1 MIMQNITMIHK
12 MMILK
17 ENSVFVL
24 HMTTNILSCT
34 GYLLKEQRRIES
46 LTKNKQ
52 TNKKQNKKKR
62 VDEDEQERAA
72 GKIRKSRRIKLD

>member
-1 MIMQNITMIHK
+1 MIHK
-12 MMILK
+12 LMILK

-24 HMTTNILSCT
+24 HMTINILSCT

-52 TNKKQNKKKR
+52 TKKQTKTERELMKTNKNEQLKK
-62 VDEDEQERAA
+62 
-72 GKIRKSRRIKLD
+72 